1 MTKAGVAGRSAPR
14 LRRAVDPDGA
24 EPTAFRIGNDL
35 ATCGGAVDPWILPE
49 LAGITPAHDQQRR
62 QKPQNSPTSSTRCA
76 WSSSAGILAAKDAA
90 SGAIAK
96 NHAETIAAARDLS
109 KAAGEARREAWR
121 YFGGFW
127 VWLAS
132 VGAGGAVL
140 GLLAAFLIMGR
151 GDAREFGQ
159 YPQVYCTTAGGQVV
173 TNPEGRRFCA
183 IWIDRLSQS
192 GG

>member
-1 MTKAGVAGRSAPR
+1 MTKDAFEMLTDELTLIRHDMANLQRTSLNKDEAKALNQQLVQGVASMAQTGQAVYEAISERMDLR
-14 LRRAVDPDGA
+14 L
-24 EPTAFRIGNDL
+24 EKL
-35 ATCGGAVDPWILPE
+35 AIET
-49 LAGITPAHDQQRR
+49 
-62 QKPQNSPTSSTRCA
+62 
-76 WSSSAGILAAKDAA
+76 ILAAKDAA

-140 GLLAAFLIMGR
+140 GLLVAFWMIGR
-151 GDAREFGQ
+151 GDARAFGE
-159 YPQVYCTTAGGQVV
+159 YPSVYCTSAGGQIV

-183 IWIDRLSQS
+183 MWIDPPSQA
-192 GG
+192 GN

>member
-1 MTKAGVAGRSAPR
+1 MSEGKDSFEILADELARMGQQIAHLQRTSLNKTEAEALNKQIVQGVASMSKTGQAVCEAISERMELQLEKLAMETLIVASRATTKAIEKS
-14 LRRAVDPDGA
+14 
-24 EPTAFRIGNDL
+24 
-35 ATCGGAVDPWILPE
+35 
-49 LAGITPAHDQQRR
+49 
-62 QKPQNSPTSSTRCA
+62 
-76 WSSSAGILAAKDAA
+76 
-90 SGAIAK
+90 
-96 NHAETIAAARDLS
+96 HAETSSAARDYA

-140 GLLAAFLIMGR
+140 GLLTAFLIMGR

-159 YPQVYCTTAGGQVV
+159 YPGVYCTTAGGQVV

-183 IWIDRLSQS
+183 IWIDRPSQS

>member
-1 MTKAGVAGRSAPR
+1 MSEKDTFQILADEITLIRVDMERLHRTSLNKDEAKALNKEIVEGVDSMARTGQAVYEAISERMDLR
-14 LRRAVDPDGA
+14 L
-24 EPTAFRIGNDL
+24 EKL
-35 ATCGGAVDPWILPE
+35 AIET
-49 LAGITPAHDQQRR
+49 
-62 QKPQNSPTSSTRCA
+62 
-76 WSSSAGILAAKDAA
+76 ILAATNAA

-96 NHAETIAAARDLS
+96 NHAQTIAAAKDLS

-132 VGAGGAVL
+132 VGAGGAIL
-140 GLLAAFLIMGR
+140 GLLAALLIMGR

-159 YPQVYCTTAGGQVV
+159 YPRVYCTSAGGQIQ
-173 TNPEGRRFCA
+173 ERADGSSFCA
-183 IWIDRLSQS
+183 IWIKRPSQS